1 MQIGLLD
8 RKLSVI
14 PKVRVISMKD
24 HQRVSID
31 LVERLAKTL
40 EEIGYTGGH
49 GNSFQYNLR
58 ALLNYVDVHKAR
70 TTGGKA

>member
-1 MQIGLLD
+1 
-8 RKLSVI
+8 
-14 PKVRVISMKD
+14 MKD